1 MLQKVLRKVVVI
13 GKYSLLP
20 ILTAIY
26 PIIFHYTNNISNLGI
41 LPFSQLG
48 NLFTILILVAVAV
61 FVLFYIFSR
70 GQELFASI
78 AGSIFVILF
87 NVYGILFVWLR
98 GLDKFQMDHYL
109 FLPFYALFAIYL
121 AWFISKQITNK
132 YGKQF
137 WNFSIIIVGSLLL
150 FNLIKIIPVEFKK
163 IEARNTSPQST
174 SVIQDAT
181 KYKNSPDI
189 YFIIFD
195 EFAGFDAMR
204 KYFKYNE
211 IDTFKEFLKSKG
223 FFVAENSHADVP
235 STLPELS
242 SRLNYEVI
250 SSPNGDKQVFYDAI
264 DHNKVMQ
271 LLKERGYTIVVM
283 NGLYYAWS
291 TQQTIQAD
299 FSLKPSEAYQG
310 GYLNNEFEVLVLKNT
325 MILPFL
331 YNEKQDDPVAVRN
344 RSMISYTL
352 SHVSQLAQV
361 PSPKFVYIHLMLPHA
376 PFLFTAAGKPLD
388 PQYYMNWDYYLGNYI
403 YTTSVVHDY
412 IGSLIA
418 SSDPENPP
426 VIILQ
431 SDHGARNGP
440 DGYTNYLKDY
450 PEEYRTLIMNALYLP
465 GCDTSKLP
473 QDIKPINTFPIIFN
487 CYFDAKIPLK

>member
-1 MLQKVLRKVVVI
+1 MLQKILKKIVVI

-48 NLFTILILVAVAV
+48 NLFTIMILIAVAV
-61 FVLFYIFSR
+61 FALFYLFSR
-70 GQELFASI
+70 GQDLLASI
-78 AGSIFVILF
+78 AGFIFVIFF
-87 NVYGILFVWLR
+87 NIYGILFVWLR

-121 AWFISKQITNK
+121 AWVISTQIIKK
-132 YGKQF
+132 YGTQF

-150 FNLIKIIPVEFKK
+150 FNLIKIVPVEFKK
-163 IEARNTSPQST
+163 IEARNSSPQST
-174 SVIQDAT
+174 SVIQNPT
-181 KYKNSPDI
+181 EFKNSPDI
-189 YFIIFD
+189 YFIILD

-204 KYFKYNE
+204 NYFKYSE
-211 IDTFKEFLKSKG
+211 IDTFKEFLISKG
-223 FFVAENSHADVP
+223 FFIAENSHADVP
-235 STLPELS
+235 STLPEIS

-250 SSPNGDKQVFYDAI
+250 SAPEGDLQTYYDAI

-271 LLKERGYTIVVM
+271 FLKERGYSTIVM
-283 NGLYYAWS
+283 DGLYYAWS
-291 TQQTIQAD
+291 TQQSVQAD
-299 FSLKPSEAYQG
+299 YSFTPTDAYKG
-310 GYLNNEFEVLVLKNT
+310 GFLNNEFEVLVLKNT

-352 SHVSQLAQV
+352 SHVSQIAQI

-376 PFLFTAAGKPLD
+376 PFLFSATGKPLD
-388 PQYYMNWDYYLGNYI
+388 PQYYMNWDDYLGNYI
-403 YTTSVVHDY
+403 YATSVIHDY
-412 IGSLIA
+412 ISTLLA
-418 SSDPENPP
+418 SSDPEHPP

-440 DGYTNYLKDY
+440 DGYTNYLENY
-450 PEEYRTLIMNALYLP
+450 PEEYRTLILNAFHLP
-465 GCDTSKLP
+465 GCDTSKLS
-473 QDIKPINTFPIIFN
+473 QDINPINTFPVVFN
-487 CYFDAKIPLK
+487 CYFNANIPLK